1 MITIKRTNSEN
12 SDFISL
18 VAKLDT
24 YLAEVDG
31 EDHEFYNQFNSITTL
46 QHVIVLYK
54 NDIAVGCGAI
64 KEFDTTSVE
73 VKRMYVSPKN
83 RGFGLASQI
92 LKELENWAVELK
104 YMNCILETG
113 KRQIEAIALYQK
125 NGYTITPNYGQYK
138 GVENSTCFLKMLL

>member
-46 QHVIVLYK
+46 QHVIVLYL
-54 NDIAVGCGAI
+54 NDIPVGCGAI
-64 KEFDTTSVE
+64 KEFDSNTVE
-73 VKRMYVSPKN
+73 VKRMFILPKH
-83 RGFGLASQI
+83 RGIGLASKV
-92 LKELENWAVELK
+92 LKELEHWAVELK
-104 YMNCILETG
+104 YSNCVLETG

-138 GVENSTCFLKMLL
+138 GVENSTCFIKTFQ

>member
-24 YLAEVDG
+24 YLAQVDG